1 MTAADQVTD
10 LKIRH
15 AELEK
20 SIEDEIGRPQPDQNI
35 VAGLKKQKLRIKDE
49 LVVLGAQ

>member
-1 MTAADQVTD
+1 MTAANQVTD

-20 SIEDEIGRPQPDQNI
+20 TIEDEIGRPHPDQNV
-35 VAGLKKQKLRIKDE
+35 VADLKKEKLRIKDE
-49 LVVLGAQ
+49 LLVLGVQ

>member
-10 LKIRH
+10 LKNRH

-20 SIEDEIGRPQPDQNI
+20 TIEDEIGRPQPDQNI
-35 VAGLKKQKLRIKDE
+35 VAHLKKEKLRIKDE
-49 LVVLGAQ
+49 LVELGAQ